1 MSHWEFKNL
10 RKNRRVKVL
19 VGLLF
24 STFGVFTVAYL
35 IDKVL
40 G

>member
-1 MSHWEFKNL
+1 MNHWNLKSLKN
-10 RKNRRVKVL
+10 NRRVKVL
-19 VGLLF
+19 IGMLF
-24 STFGVFTVAYL
+24 STIGVFTLAYL